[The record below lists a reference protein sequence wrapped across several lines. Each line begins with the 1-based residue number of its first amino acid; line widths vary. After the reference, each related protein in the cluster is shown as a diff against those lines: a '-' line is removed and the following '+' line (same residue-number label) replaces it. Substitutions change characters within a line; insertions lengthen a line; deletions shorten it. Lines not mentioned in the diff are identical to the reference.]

1 MGRQEQKRSN
11 VEVEG
16 LASDGGINNLSTLT
30 GENEEYMGRDAGRFM
45 AVGRGGISSD

>member
-30 GENEEYMGRDAGRFM
+30 GENEEYMGRDAEFM